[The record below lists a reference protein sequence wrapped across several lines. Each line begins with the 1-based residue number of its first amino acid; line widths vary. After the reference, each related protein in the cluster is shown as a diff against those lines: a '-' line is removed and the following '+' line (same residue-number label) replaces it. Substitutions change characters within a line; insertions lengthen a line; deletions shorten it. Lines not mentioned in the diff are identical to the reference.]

1 MNKSGFKRV
10 LSVLLTLAMLCGMT
24 AVMGAFPAAAAA
36 EVEKFK
42 ANFSELPVGTVSLTD
57 TETVSWLTE
66 KFAFMYFQEGRWFE
80 RPNVN
85 GYVVDADGNNLTARA
100 DKVVTYIPDVV
111 NKGAGASYQWVDGT
125 GYNGSAG
132 NHGYGFSYWTVSGA
146 AGSTYSKWLSCT
158 GFTYNGGLNRKA
170 NTMWVKSADGDLAK
184 LKNFTLDMDFMPTDE
199 TTNRIG
205 STIGNNTYGMGNAPY
220 RDTLSLFF
228 RADVAGNVYD
238 ANMQT
243 LVLEPSGKFYAGQG
257 MYLNKADLLNGT
269 MPALDRSTAYH
280 LTLTVVGNQMK
291 ATVYNGSKKIW
302 STTCDMA
309 VDGAGYI
316 GIGGS

>member
-10 LSVLLTLAMLCGMT
+10 LSVLLTLAMLCGMA

-57 TETVSWLTE
+57 TETVSWLTS

-111 NKGAGASYQWVDGT
+111 NKGAGAAYQWIDGT

-132 NHGYGFSYWTVSGA
+132 NHGYGFSYWTVSGVSA
-146 AGSTYSKWLSCT
+146 NSST
-158 GFTYNGGLNRKA
+158 
-170 NTMWVKSADGDLAK
+170 
-184 LKNFTLDMDFMPTDE
+184 
-199 TTNRIG
+199 
-205 STIGNNTYGMGNAPY
+205 
-220 RDTLSLFF
+220 
-228 RADVAGNVYD
+228 
-238 ANMQT
+238 
-243 LVLEPSGKFYAGQG
+243 
-257 MYLNKADLLNGT
+257 
-269 MPALDRSTAYH
+269 
-280 LTLTVVGNQMK
+280 
-291 ATVYNGSKKIW
+291 
-302 STTCDMA
+302 
-309 VDGAGYI
+309 
-316 GIGGS
+316 